1 MKKKHLSVFALL
13 AAGLAAC
20 LTLWTLGCA
29 PDHDHAEEAE
39 EESWAVTAW
48 GEEFEIFAETDLLEV
63 GTTSIAF
70 THVTVLDD
78 FSPMIEGTVSVVLR
92 GASGAERVFS
102 IDEMTRPGIF
112 SVPVIPESA
121 GEFDLAFR
129 VETAGPSPVA
139 EEIPAGRV
147 RVGEAGTGGGLVET
161 SPVSA
166 EAEAA
171 ATSGA
176 GAEISF
182 LKEQQWRTEFVT
194 AWLAEGALRESVRGP
209 GRVEPAAGGEVVLT
223 SPLDGVV
230 SGNPWPYPGHG
241 VARGGTVL
249 RVTPR
254 VASERSLAELEADV
268 ASLEA
273 EAGAARQR
281 LERLEGLLDLGA
293 TSRREVEEARAR
305 DTTLTSRLDAA
316 RKDLATARSGRR
328 GDSASAESVAIRAP
342 FAGRVARVDVT
353 PGQAVAAE
361 APLGLLVR
369 ESPLWVAVA
378 LRPETATRARSA
390 AALDVRLPNGHEP
403 LTFRGGELR
412 LVSVSPA
419 VDPQTGTVTALFEV
433 AAEAGTL
440 PIGTPVEA
448 EILLAGERAGIVVPE
463 TTLVDDGGVPV
474 VYLQSGGESFVRAE
488 VKVLARQSGMALVE
502 GLELGSRVVERG
514 GNAIRRATLVSQD
527 VGEGHVH

>member
-1 MKKKHLSVFALL
+1 MKKKHLSAVALL
-13 AAGLAAC
+13 AAGLAA
-20 LTLWTLGCA
+20 WTIGCA

-48 GEEFEIFAETDLLEV
+48 GEEFEIFAETDLLAV
-63 GTTSIAF
+63 GTTSVAF

-78 FSPMIEGTVSVVLR
+78 FSPLTEGTVSVVLC
-92 GASGAERVFS
+92 GESGAERVFS
-102 IDEMTRPGIF
+102 VDEMTRPGIF
-112 SVPVIPESA
+112 SVPVTPEAA

-129 VETAGPSPVA
+129 VETVGRS

-147 RVGEAGTGGGLVET
+147 RVGRAGAGEGLVDP

-171 ATSGA
+171 ATSGV

-182 LKEQQWRTEFVT
+182 LKEQQWRTEFAT
-194 AWLAEGALRESVRGP
+194 GWLAEGALRESVRGP

-241 VARGGTVL
+241 VARGGAVL
-249 RVTPR
+249 RMTPR

-268 ASLEA
+268 AGLEA

-281 LERLEGLLDLGA
+281 LGRLEGLLDLGA

-353 PGQAVAAE
+353 PGQAVSAE

>member
-13 AAGLAAC
+13 AAGLAA
-20 LTLWTLGCA
+20 LTIGCA
-29 PDHDHAEEAE
+29 HDHEHPEEAE

-48 GEEFEIFAETDLLEV
+48 GEEFEIFAETDLLAV
-63 GTTSIAF
+63 GTTSVAF
-70 THVTVLDD
+70 THVTVLDG
-78 FSPMIEGTVSVVLR
+78 FSPLTDGTVSVVLR
-92 GASGAERVFS
+92 GASGAERIFS

-112 SVPVIPESA
+112 SVPVTPEAA

-129 VETAGPSPVA
+129 VETTARS

-147 RVGEAGTGGGLVET
+147 HVGEAGAGGGLVEAP
-161 SPVSA
+161 PVSA

-182 LKEQQWRTEFVT
+182 LKEQQWRTEFAT

-273 EAGAARQR
+273 ESAAARQR
-281 LERLEGLLDLGA
+281 LERLEGLLELGA

-305 DTTLTSRLDAA
+305 DTALTSRLEAA
-316 RKDLATARSGRR
+316 RKDLETARSGRR
-328 GDSASAESVAIRAP
+328 GGSASAESVAIRAP
-342 FAGRVARVDVT
+342 FAGRIARVEVT

-378 LRPETATRARSA
+378 LRPERATRARSA

-403 LTFRGGELR
+403 LTFGGDELR

-433 AAEAGTL
+433 AAEAGSL

-463 TTLVDDGGVPV
+463 TALVDDGGVPV
-474 VYLQSGGESFVRAE
+474 VYLQSGGEGFIRTE
-488 VKVLARQSGMALVE
+488 VEVLARQSRMALVE
-502 GLELGSRVVERG
+502 GLTLGARIVERG

>member
-29 PDHDHAEEAE
+29 PDHDHSEEAE

-48 GEEFEIFAETDLLEV
+48 GDEFEIFAETGLLAV

-70 THVTVLDD
+70 THVTLLDD
-78 FSPMIEGTVSVVLR
+78 FSPLTEGTVSVVLR
-92 GASGAERVFS
+92 GASGTERVFS
-102 IDEMTRPGIF
+102 IDEMIRPGIF
-112 SVPVIPESA
+112 SVPVAPDAA
-121 GEFDLAFR
+121 GELDVVFR
-129 VETAGPSPVA
+129 VETTGRS

-147 RVGEAGTGGGLVET
+147 RVGGAGAGGGLVEA
-161 SPVSA
+161 SPGSA
-166 EAEAA
+166 AAEAA
-171 ATSGA
+171 AASGA

-182 LKEQQWRTEFVT
+182 PKEQQWRTEFAT

-209 GRVEPAAGGEVVLT
+209 GRIEPAAGGEVVLT

-230 SGNPWPYPGHG
+230 SGNPWPYPGHS
-241 VARGGTVL
+241 VARAGTVL

-254 VASERSLAELEADV
+254 VALERSLAELEADV

-273 EAGAARQR
+273 EAAAARQR
-281 LERLEGLLDLGA
+281 LERLEGLVELGA

-305 DTTLTSRLDAA
+305 DTALTSRLGAA
-316 RKDLATARSGRR
+316 RRDLETARSGRR
-328 GDSASAESVAIRAP
+328 GGSASAESVAIRAP
-342 FAGRVARVDVT
+342 FAGRIARVDVT

-361 APLGLLVR
+361 TPLGLLVR

-378 LRPETATRARSA
+378 LPPGRATRARSA
-390 AALDVRLPNGHEP
+390 AALDVRLPKGHKP
-403 LTFRGGELR
+403 LTFRGEELR

-433 AAEAGTL
+433 AAEAGSL

-463 TTLVDDGGVPV
+463 TALVDDGGVPV
-474 VYLQSGGESFVRAE
+474 VYLQRGGESFVRAE
-488 VKVLARQSGMALVE
+488 VEVLERQSGMALVE
-502 GLELGSRVVERG
+502 GLAPGARIVERG
-514 GNAIRRATLVSQD
+514 GNAIRRATLVSQE